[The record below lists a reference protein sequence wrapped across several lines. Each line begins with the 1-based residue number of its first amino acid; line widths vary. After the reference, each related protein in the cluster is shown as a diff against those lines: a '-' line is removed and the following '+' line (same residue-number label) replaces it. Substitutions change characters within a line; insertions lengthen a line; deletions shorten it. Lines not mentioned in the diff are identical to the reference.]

1 MLSIYWKQ
9 EFSMKKLTVAVFSF
23 LTLCL
28 NSYSADFSKLET
40 FADNEKLWEIS
51 SDNFLDR
58 SNEMYF
64 KWLSDRKNEVRYPG
78 YSNSPGMTFLGMK
91 SWETFIRFEGGK
103 VSQIEVFIYARGDS
117 GEISDEKT
125 FLADVEETVRKLDDW
140 TGDKGVSIQ
149 KERLTTGIYLEKKVW
164 VKNNSLA
171 VELRWSASERIKT
184 QDFEDPRGKDR
195 KIKFRAEFIKIILSK
210 FDPKN
215 DPKKMASTPRKADTA
230 SAADIK
236 QNVKKSADGF
246 VYIENIPMVDQGD
259 KGYCAVAT
267 AERILKYYGTDVD
280 QNMLA
285 QLANSSASKGTSAE
299 EMLDMLKKVQS
310 KFGVF
315 IRTHD
320 EIKLQSFI
328 DMLND
333 YNKFAKKA
341 GKKPIAYGNDIDVSG
356 IYSSMD
362 PDLLKKVKCEKN
374 KTGFKNFQSDIIK
387 HVDMGIPLI
396 WCVILGIVNEKG
408 LPQAE
413 RGHMRIISG
422 YSKEKSEIIYSDS
435 WGKGHENKKMPM
447 DDAWMIT
454 TGLYSFDPRKK

>member
-1 MLSIYWKQ
+1 
-9 EFSMKKLTVAVFSF
+9 MKKLTVAVLSF

-40 FADNEKLWEIS
+40 FVDNEKLWEIS
-51 SDNFLDR
+51 SANFLDR

-64 KWLSDRKNEVRYPG
+64 KWLSDRKSEVRYPG

-103 VSQIEVFIYARGDS
+103 VSQVEVSIYARGDS
-117 GEISDEKT
+117 GEINDEKA
-125 FLADVEETVRKLDDW
+125 FLAAVDETVRNLDAW
-140 TGDKGVSIQ
+140 VGDKGVSIQ
-149 KERLTTGIYLEKKVW
+149 KERLTTGMYLEKKVW
-164 VKNNSLA
+164 VKNSSLA

-184 QDFEDPRGKDR
+184 QDFEDAKAKEK
-195 KIKFRAEFIKIILSK
+195 KIKFRAEYIRINISK
-210 FDPKN
+210 FNPKN

-230 SAADIK
+230 SAADIR
-236 QNVKKSADGF
+236 QNVKKDADGS

-267 AERILKYYGTDVD
+267 AERILKYYGTDAD

-285 QLANSSASKGTSAE
+285 QLASSSATKGTSSE

-315 IRTHD
+315 VRTHI
-320 EIKLQSFI
+320 EIKLQTFI
-328 DMLND
+328 EMLND
-333 YNKFAKKA
+333 YNKLARKA
-341 GKKPIAYGNDIDVSG
+341 GKKTIVYGNDIDVGG

-362 PDLLKKVKCEKN
+362 PGLLKKTKCEKD

-387 HVDMGIPLI
+387 HVDTGIPLI
-396 WCVILGIVNEKG
+396 WSVILGIVNEKG

-413 RGHMRIISG
+413 GGHLRIISG
-422 YSKEKSEIIYSDS
+422 YNKEKSEIIYSDS
-435 WGKGHENKKMPM
+435 WGKGHENKRMPM